1 MSLENEAK
9 KLAATYARWL
19 RNPEDALFG
28 KNGEGVVLQ
37 IYKKIK
43 QAKSKDEIKQ
53 ILDLTQYSMER
64 TTYNDMSRFI
74 NDLLNKIQSL
84 DDQSALK
91 FVIEVFRYFQIALA
105 TKIDDI
111 NKGVWT

>member
-74 NDLLNKIQSL
+74 NDLLNKIQ
-84 DDQSALK
+84 
-91 FVIEVFRYFQIALA
+91 
-105 TKIDDI
+105 
-111 NKGVWT
+111 

>member
-28 KNGEGVVLQ
+28 KSGEGVVLQ

-91 FVIEVFRYFQIALA
+91 FVIEAFRYFQIALA

-111 NKGVWT
+111 NKGVWA